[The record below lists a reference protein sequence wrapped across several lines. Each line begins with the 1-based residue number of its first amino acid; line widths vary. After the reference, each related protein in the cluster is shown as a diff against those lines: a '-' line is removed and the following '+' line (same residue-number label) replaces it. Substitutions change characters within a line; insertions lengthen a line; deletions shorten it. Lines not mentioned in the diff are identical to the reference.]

1 MLGLRAV
8 GNSLMASKVEKL
20 QEQIADARKRRSSD
34 IALLQSELSEEVAK
48 AAKKKGGNG
57 ASTTASADD
66 S

>member
-1 MLGLRAV
+1 
-8 GNSLMASKVEKL
+8 MASKVEKL

-34 IALLQSELSEEVAK
+34 IARLQEELSREVAK

-57 ASTTASADD
+57 ASTTASSDD

>member
-1 MLGLRAV
+1 
-8 GNSLMASKVEKL
+8 MASKVEKL

-34 IALLQSELSEEVAK
+34 IALLQSELSKEVAK

-57 ASTTASADD
+57 ASTPASSDD